1 MPPRRNAD
9 TGGPQGTPPTPT
21 PGPRAVGAG
30 VLAAIEDAAA
40 SLRGRDLRGEELAR
54 AVAEVSA
61 RYTRAREELTEDST
75 SQDALC
81 ARLRFFLP
89 RDLPKIE
96 APLAELARAGAWTA
110 KPTLRVLDLG
120 SGLGATALGAARY
133 ALRAGLAERVEVT
146 AVDRDRRALELGE
159 TLAQAIARRE
169 ALALGWSTRAEALSA
184 SSAAGE
190 APDLILLGFVLN
202 ELAEGVSE
210 DDALERQ
217 RELLQALV
225 GRLPEGGALIALEP
239 ALRPHSRRL
248 SRLRDRLI
256 ADAGPAHVF
265 APCLHRGPCPMLE
278 RERDWCHESLPLAL
292 PEPVAAIAREAGLR
306 EAHLTYSYLTLT
318 RAPGSLAALAA
329 DRAGYRVVSQPLRSK
344 GKVELLICTDG
355 PLRSLRRLDR
365 HRSAHNRVVE
375 DLGRGSVVAV
385 QGAQPRGPRLEVLQ
399 DTDIEVLQTVAP
411 DDEAT
416 PPM

>member
-1 MPPRRNAD
+1 M
-9 TGGPQGTPPTPT
+9 
-21 PGPRAVGAG
+21 GAG
-30 VLAAIEDAAA
+30 VLAAIEDTAAT
-40 SLRGRDLRGEELAR
+40 LGGRDLRGAELAR
-54 AVAEVSA
+54 AVADVSA
-61 RYTRAREELTEDST
+61 RYTRAREELTEGST
-75 SQDALC
+75 SREALC

-133 ALRAGLAERVEVT
+133 ALRAELAERVEVT

-159 TLAQAIARRE
+159 ALARAIARRE
-169 ALALGWSTRAEALSA
+169 GLSLGWSTRAEPLSPN
-184 SSAAGE
+184 SAADE

-210 DDALERQ
+210 EEALDRQ
-217 RELLQALV
+217 RELVQALTR
-225 GRLPEGGALIALEP
+225 RLPDGGALIALEP

-248 SRLRDRLI
+248 SRLRDRVI
-256 ADAGPAHVF
+256 TDGGPAHLF
-265 APCLHRGPCPMLE
+265 APCLHQGPCPMLE

-292 PEPVAAIAREAGLR
+292 PEPIAAIAREAGLR

-318 RAPGSLAALAA
+318 RAPRSLAALADGREA
-329 DRAGYRVVSQPLRSK
+329 YRVVSYPLRSK
-344 GKVELLICTDG
+344 GKVELLICADG
-355 PLRSLRRLDR
+355 PVRSLRRLDR
-365 HRSAHNRVVE
+365 HRSAGNRVLE
-375 DLGRGSVVAV
+375 DLGRGSVVV
-385 QGAQPRGPRLEVLQ
+385 LQGAQPHGPRLEVLP
-399 DTDIEVLQTVAP
+399 DTEIEVLQTVAP